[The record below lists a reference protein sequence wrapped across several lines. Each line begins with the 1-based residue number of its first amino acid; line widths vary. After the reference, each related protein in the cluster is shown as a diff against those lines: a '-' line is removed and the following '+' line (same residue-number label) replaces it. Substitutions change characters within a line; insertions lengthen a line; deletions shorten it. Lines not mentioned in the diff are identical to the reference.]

1 MSRLFFV
8 VAAVEGSMYKKRVG
22 MWFGGKMSP
31 FGSILSVV
39 LAKVPS
45 LNIDILLNLHK
56 EKPYKIWLMEKCFKF

>member
-8 VAAVEGSMYKKRVG
+8 VAAVDVKKRVG
-22 MWFGGKMSP
+22 CGLWENMSP